1 MYLWS
6 SKCLLLYD
14 FFFINRSLNTE
25 ISPSTAYRY
34 ALPWRFHYVVLKL
47 QIGHFSKA
55 GVKVSH
61 CPASAMRML
70 GFAPIREM
78 LDSGV
83 CVSLGTDGAPS
94 NNRMSIGMLQNP
106 HKHFYEH
113 VWVWIIKVSLW
124 SLIDYSYS
132 VLTK

>member
-1 MYLWS
+1 M
-6 SKCLLLYD
+6 
-14 FFFINRSLNTE
+14 
-25 ISPSTAYRY
+25 
-34 ALPWRFHYVVLKL
+34 

-94 NNRMSIGMLQNP
+94 NNRMSIGLLLNP
-106 HKHFYEH
+106 FSSINKFFLFFKCIETINH
-113 VWVWIIKVSLW
+113 VSL
-124 SLIDYSYS
+124 L
-132 VLTK
+132 

>member
-1 MYLWS
+1 M
-6 SKCLLLYD
+6 
-14 FFFINRSLNTE
+14 
-25 ISPSTAYRY
+25 
-34 ALPWRFHYVVLKL
+34 

-70 GFAPIREM
+70 GFAPVREM

-94 NNRMSIGMLQNP
+94 NNRMSIGQIYKSLLQT
-106 HKHFYEH
+106 FFMSIFE
-113 VWVWIIKVSLW
+113 V
-124 SLIDYSYS
+124 
-132 VLTK
+132 